1 MFGKKQPQVQKF
13 IDLLGHRCR
22 DRITGIEGTITHVG
36 FDLYGCIQAI
46 IHPGQAEPTKAA
58 ETLWM
63 DLNRLEVFD
72 DEKVMEPPTFQGT
85 DPESIGVKL
94 IGKKPAG
101 NGPAEK
107 PLTGKA

>member
-1 MFGKKQPQVQKF
+1 MFGKKRPEVQKF
-13 IDLLGHRCR
+13 IDLLGCRCR
-22 DRITGIEGTITHVG
+22 DRVTNIEGTITHVG

-46 IHPGQAEPTKAA
+46 VHPGRSEATKAA
-58 ETLWM
+58 DTLWM
-63 DLNRLEVFD
+63 DLNRLEVYEG
-72 DEKVMEPPTFQGT
+72 EKVMEPPTFQGT